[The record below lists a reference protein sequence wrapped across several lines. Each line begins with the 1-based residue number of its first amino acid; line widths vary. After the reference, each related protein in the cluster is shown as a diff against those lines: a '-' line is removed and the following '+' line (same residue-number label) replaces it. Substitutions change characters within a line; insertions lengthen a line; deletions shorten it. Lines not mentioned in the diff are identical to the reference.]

1 MSRALAVFARVE
13 EEAGATDL
21 PTEVPLVEG
30 ALQHHFVEGL
40 QLGEGEGLGQQVEA
54 EGLRRRA
61 LDGFVNDAL
70 AASREAQEADDLSA
84 ALSVVEAAGQRA
96 PQERALVNRIEQLR
110 ALERARE
117 AQREE
122 QARAAAASRRPATPA
137 RAPAPPAPAA
147 EPAPAPEPEQLV
159 NRRERASLLRQQAAR
174 EGVQQN
180 FQDAIR
186 LLESARELNPGDP
199 QIDLMLF
206 SNYRQIGN
214 RSRASRAV
222 QRYLQ
227 ARPNDPRREEYEE
240 WLEENAP

>member
-1 MSRALAVFARVE
+1 M
-13 EEAGATDL
+13 
-21 PTEVPLVEG
+21 
-30 ALQHHFVEGL
+30 
-40 QLGEGEGLGQQVEA
+40 
-54 EGLRRRA
+54 
-61 LDGFVNDAL
+61 NDAL

-110 ALERARE
+110 ALESARE

-122 QARAAAASRRPATPA
+122 QARAAAASRRPASPV